1 MTTLKISL
9 LGGLRLLWGEQAWP
23 FPSPPR
29 LASLLAFL
37 LLHRQQPIPRDE
49 LAERLWPEKPAAEAR
64 ANLRRHLH
72 LLRQALPPGEWVL
85 TGRETVQW
93 NPAADLWLD
102 VEAFT
107 RSAQAGGECE
117 PCLELYQG
125 DLLPE
130 LYDDWLIPEREKLS
144 ALLLQALQRAVEQCA
159 AQGDYAGALRYA
171 QRLLV
176 YDPLH
181 EETHRLAMRLAY
193 LAGDRQAAL
202 RQFEE
207 CRDLLRRELDVDP
220 MPATLEL
227 QRAILEGQPATW
239 PAQEPPGTALVVPV
253 REPAAI
259 AAPAI
264 VIPAVPPQR
273 RRRTLAL
280 IGAAAVIL
288 LVILLFLLR
297 SLRSPQ
303 SPPAPLVI
311 SGPASVQDTWIT
323 EAFPNDTFWPDD
335 PDRTPHHRYTRAHLQ
350 YYERHAL
357 DRILI
362 RFDLSALPPDVQI
375 QSATFEIHLETWLAL
390 ESNKPV
396 IRPFPATVSVFQVT
410 RAWQPEQATFNQA
423 DVGQAWAQPG
433 LAPGADFIA
442 SPLDTQPISGTA
454 WLVFDVSQAVSEWQ
468 LHPDRNY
475 GLMIMMTEAPEEM
488 AHYWVDMTDTGAPY
502 LRPVLRITWH

>member
-1 MTTLKISL
+1 MTTLKIPL
-9 LGGLRLLWGEQAWP
+9 LGGLRLSWGEQAWP
-23 FPSPPR
+23 VPSPPR

-37 LLHRQQPIPRDE
+37 LLHRQQPIPCDE
-49 LAERLWPEKPAAEAR
+49 LAERLWPERPAAEAR

-85 TGRETVQW
+85 TDGETVQW
-93 NPAADLWLD
+93 NPAAGFWLD

-107 RSAQAGGECE
+107 RCAQAEGECE
-117 PCLELYQG
+117 PCLALYQG

-130 LYDDWLIPEREKLS
+130 LYDDWLIAEREKL
-144 ALLLQALQRAVEQCA
+144 AGLLLQALQRAVEQCA
-159 AQGDYAGALRYA
+159 GQGDYAGALRYA

-181 EETHRLAMRLAY
+181 EETHRLVMRLAY

-239 PAQEPPGTALVVPV
+239 SAQEPPGTALAVPA

-259 AAPAI
+259 AAPVIAI
-264 VIPAVPPQR
+264 PSARTQR
-273 RRRTLAL
+273 RRRMLAL
-280 IGAAAVIL
+280 IGAAAILLTVIL
-288 LVILLFLLR
+288 WLALR
-297 SLRSPQ
+297 PPQ
-303 SPPAPLVI
+303 RPSPAPLVI
-311 SGPASVQDTWIT
+311 SGPAAVQDTWIT

-350 YYERHAL
+350 YYDRHAL

-375 QSATFEIHLETWLAL
+375 QAATFEIHLETWLAL
-390 ESNKPV
+390 ESSQPV
-396 IRPFPATVSVFQVT
+396 TRPFPAAVSVFQVT
-410 RAWQPEQATFNQA
+410 CAWQPEQATFNGA
-423 DVGQAWAQPG
+423 ALGQAWAQPG
-433 LAPGADFIA
+433 LAPGADFI
-442 SPLDTQPISGTA
+442 SPPLDTQPISGTA
-454 WLVFDVSQAVSEWQ
+454 WLVFDVRQAVSEWQ
-468 LHPDRNY
+468 RHPDRNY
-475 GLMIMMTEAPEEM
+475 GLMMMTEAPEDM
-488 AHYWVDMTDTGAPY
+488 AHYWVDMTDAGAPY

>member
-9 LGGLRLLWGEQAWP
+9 LGGLRLSWGEQALP
-23 FPSPPR
+23 ALSP
-29 LASLLAFL
+29 LKLEALLAFL

-49 LAERLWPEKPAAEAR
+49 LAERLWPDRPAAEAR

-72 LLRQALPPGEWVL
+72 LLRQALPEGEWIL
-85 TGRETVQW
+85 TDHEMVQW
-93 NPAADLWLD
+93 NSAADFWLD
-102 VEAFT
+102 VEMFT

-117 PCLELYQG
+117 LCLELYQG

-130 LYDDWLIPEREKLS
+130 LYDDWLIPEREKL
-144 ALLLQALQRAVEQCA
+144 AELLLQALQRAVEQCA
-159 AQGDYAGALRYA
+159 GQGNYAGALRYA

-181 EETHRLAMRLAY
+181 EETHRMAMRLAY

-227 QRAILEGQPATW
+227 HRAILEGQPVPR
-239 PAQEPPGTALVVPV
+239 PAQEPTGRALAVPA
-253 REPAAI
+253 REPAVI
-259 AAPAI
+259 VAPAI
-264 VIPAVPPQR
+264 VIPSVQAR
-273 RRRTLAL
+273 RRRWTSAL
-280 IGAAAVIL
+280 IGAAAVLL
-288 LVILLFLLR
+288 LVVLLL
-297 SLRSPQ
+297 SLRSFRAPQ
-303 SPPAPLVI
+303 HPAPLVI
-311 SGPASVQDTWIT
+311 GGPASVQDTWIT

-335 PDRTPHHRYTRAHLQ
+335 PDRTPHHRYTRTHLQ
-350 YYERHAL
+350 YYDRHAL

-390 ESNKPV
+390 ESSKPV
-396 IRPFPATVSVFQVT
+396 TRPFPAAVSVFQVT

-423 DVGQAWAQPG
+423 AVDQAWAQPG
-433 LAPGADFIA
+433 LSPGADFIS
-442 SPLDTQPISGTA
+442 SPLDTESINGTA
-454 WLVFDVSQAVSEWQ
+454 WLVFDVRQAVSEWQ
-468 LHPDRNY
+468 RHPDRNY
-475 GLMIMMTEAPEEM
+475 GLVLMITEAPEDM
-488 AHYWVDMTDTGAPY
+488 AHYWVDMTDAGAPP

>member
-9 LGGLRLLWGEQAWP
+9 LGGLRLSWGEQELPAL
-23 FPSPPR
+23 SP
-29 LASLLAFL
+29 LKLEALLAFL

-49 LAERLWPEKPAAEAR
+49 LAERLWPDRPEAEAR

-72 LLRQALPPGEWVL
+72 LLRQALPPGAWILSE
-85 TGRETVQW
+85 RETVQW
-93 NPAADLWLD
+93 NPAADFWLD

-107 RSAQAGGECE
+107 RSAQADGECE

-130 LYDDWLIPEREKLS
+130 LYDEWLIPERERLS
-144 ALLLQALQRAVEQCA
+144 ALLLQALQRAVEHDA
-159 AQGDYAGALRYA
+159 GQGKYASALRYA

-181 EETHRLAMRLAY
+181 EETHRMAMRLAY

-207 CRDLLRRELDVDP
+207 CRDVLRRELDVDP

-227 QRAILEGQPATW
+227 HRAILEGQPVTW
-239 PAQEPPGTALVVPV
+239 PAKEPTGTVIELPAC
-253 REPAAI
+253 EPAAT
-259 AAPAI
+259 AAPII
-264 VIPAVPPQR
+264 VVPSVRVQR
-273 RRRTLAL
+273 RRWPLAL
-280 IGAAAVIL
+280 IGAAAVIFMFVL
-288 LVILLFLLR
+288 LLLLH

-303 SPPAPLVI
+303 SPAAPLVI

-350 YYERHAL
+350 YYDRHAL

-362 RFDLSALPPDVQI
+362 RFDLSALPSNAQI
-375 QSATFEIHLETWLAL
+375 QAATFEIHLETWLAL
-390 ESNKPV
+390 ESSEP
-396 IRPFPATVSVFQVT
+396 ITRPFPAAVSVFQVT

-423 DVGQAWAQPG
+423 AVDQAWAQPG
-433 LAPGADFIA
+433 LSPGADFI
-442 SPLDTQPISGTA
+442 SPPLDTQSINGTA
-454 WLVFDVSQAVSEWQ
+454 WLIFDVRQVVSEWQ
-468 LHPDRNY
+468 RHPDRNH
-475 GLMIMMTEAPEEM
+475 GLVLMMTEAPEDM
-488 AHYWVDMTDTGAPY
+488 AHYWVDMTDAGAPH

>member
-9 LGGLRLLWGEQAWP
+9 LGGLRLSWGEQPWP
-23 FPSPPR
+23 VPSSPR
-29 LASLLAFL
+29 LTSLLAFL
-37 LLHRQQPIPRDE
+37 LLHRHQSISRDE
-49 LAERLWPEKPAAEAR
+49 LAERLWPDRPAVEAR

-72 LLRQALPPGEWVL
+72 LLRQALPPGEWIL
-85 TGRETVQW
+85 TNRETVQW

-130 LYDDWLIPEREKLS
+130 LYDDWLIPEREKLA

-159 AQGDYAGALRYA
+159 GQGKYASALRYA

-181 EETHRLAMRLAY
+181 EETHRMVMRLAY

-227 QRAILEGQPATW
+227 QRAILEGQPVTR
-239 PAQEPPGTALVVPV
+239 PAQEPPGTALDLPA
-253 REPAAI
+253 REPAAT

-264 VIPAVPPQR
+264 VIPSIRAQR
-273 RRRTLAL
+273 RRWPLAL
-280 IGAAAVIL
+280 IGAAVVIFMFVL
-288 LVILLFLLR
+288 LLLLH

-303 SPPAPLVI
+303 SPAAPLVI
-311 SGPASVQDTWIT
+311 SGPAAVQDTWIT
-323 EAFPNDTFWPDD
+323 EAFPNDTYWPDD

-350 YYERHAL
+350 YYDRHAL

-390 ESNKPV
+390 ESSKPV
-396 IRPFPATVSVFQVT
+396 TRPFPAAVSVFQVT
-410 RAWQPEQATFNQA
+410 RAWQPEQATFNGA
-423 DVGQAWAQPG
+423 AVDQAWAQPG
-433 LAPGADFIA
+433 LAPGADFI
-442 SPLDTQPISGTA
+442 SPPLDTQSINGTA
-454 WLVFDVSQAVSEWQ
+454 WLVFDVRQAVSEWQ
-468 LHPDRNY
+468 RHPDRNY
-475 GLMIMMTEAPEEM
+475 GLVLMITEAPEDM
-488 AHYWVDMTDTGAPY
+488 AHYWVDMTDAAAPH

>member
-1 MTTLKISL
+1 MITLKVSL
-9 LGGLRLLWGEQAWP
+9 LGGLRLWWGEQAWP
-23 FPSPPR
+23 VPSPPR

-37 LLHRQQPIPRDE
+37 LLHRHRPIPRDE

-390 ESNKPV
+390 ESSKP
-396 IRPFPATVSVFQVT
+396 ITQPFPAAVSVFQVT
-410 RAWQPEQATFNQA
+410 RAWQPEQATFNEA
-423 DVGQAWAQPG
+423 DSGQAWAQPG
-433 LAPGADFIA
+433 LAPGEDFL
-442 SPLDTQPISGTA
+442 SPPLDTQSINGTA
-454 WLVFDVSQAVSEWQ
+454 WLVFDVRQAVSEWQ
-468 LHPDRNY
+468 RHPDSNY
-475 GLMIMMTEAPEEM
+475 GLVMMITEAPEDM
-488 AHYWVDMTDTGAPY
+488 AHYWVDMTDAGAPH
-502 LRPVLRITWH
+502 LRPVLRITWR

>member
-1 MTTLKISL
+1 MTTLKIAL
-9 LGGLRLLWGEQAWP
+9 LGGLRLSWGEQAWP
-23 FPSPPR
+23 VPSPPR

-37 LLHRQQPIPRDE
+37 LLHRLQPIPRDE
-49 LAERLWPEKPAAEAR
+49 LAEHLWPDRPAAEAR

-85 TGRETVQW
+85 TDGETVQW
-93 NPAADLWLD
+93 NPAADFWLD

-107 RSAQAGGECE
+107 RCAQAEGECE

-144 ALLLQALQRAVEQCA
+144 ALLWQALQCAVEQCA
-159 AQGDYAGALRYA
+159 AQGDYAAALRYA

-181 EETHRLAMRLAY
+181 EEIHRMVMRLAY

-220 MPATLEL
+220 MPATREL

-239 PAQEPPGTALVVPV
+239 PAQEPPGTAPVVPA
-253 REPAAI
+253 REPAAM
-259 AAPAI
+259 AAPT
-264 VIPAVPPQR
+264 VPIPSARTQR

-280 IGAAAVIL
+280 IGATAVIL
-288 LVILLFLLR
+288 VVILSLSLR

-303 SPPAPLVI
+303 SSPAPLVI
-311 SGPASVQDTWIT
+311 SGPVSVQDTWIT

-362 RFDLSALPPDVQI
+362 RFDLSALPPDVPI
-375 QSATFEIHLETWLAL
+375 QAATFEIHLETWLAL
-390 ESNKPV
+390 ESSKPV
-396 IRPFPATVSVFQVT
+396 TRPFPAAVSVFQVT
-410 RAWQPEQATFNQA
+410 RAWQPEQATFNEA
-423 DVGQAWAQPG
+423 DLGQAWAQPG
-433 LAPGADFIA
+433 LAPGEDFIS

-454 WLVFDVSQAVSEWQ
+454 WLVFDVRQAVSEWQ

-475 GLMIMMTEAPEEM
+475 GLVMMITEAPEDM
-488 AHYWVDMTDTGAPY
+488 AHYWVDMTDAGAPY
-502 LRPVLRITWH
+502 LRPLLRITWR

>member
-1 MTTLKISL
+1 MTTLNISL
-9 LGGLRLLWGEQAWP
+9 LGGLRLHWGEQAWP
-23 FPSPPR
+23 VPSPPR

-49 LAERLWPEKPAAEAR
+49 LAERLWPDRPAAEAR

-72 LLRQALPPGEWVL
+72 LLRQALPEGEWIL
-85 TGRETVQW
+85 SERETVQW
-93 NPAADLWLD
+93 NPAADFWLD

-107 RSAQAGGECE
+107 RSAQTEGECE
-117 PCLELYQG
+117 LCLALYQG

-130 LYDDWLIPEREKLS
+130 LYDDWLIPEREELA

-181 EETHRLAMRLAY
+181 EETHRTAMRLAY

-207 CRDLLRRELDVDP
+207 CRDVLRRELDVDP

-227 QRAILEGQPATW
+227 QRAILEGQPVIW
-239 PAQEPPGTALVVPV
+239 PAQEPSRTALVVPA

-264 VIPAVPPQR
+264 VIPSVRGRR

-280 IGAAAVIL
+280 IGATAVIL
-288 LVILLFLLR
+288 MVILLL
-297 SLRSPQ
+297 SLRPPQ
-303 SPPAPLVI
+303 RPPAPLVI

-350 YYERHAL
+350 YYDRHAL

-362 RFDLSALPPDVQI
+362 RFDLSALPPNVQI
-375 QSATFEIHLETWLAL
+375 QAATFEIHLETWLAL
-390 ESNKPV
+390 ESSQPV
-396 IRPFPATVSVFQVT
+396 TRPFPAAVSVFQVT
-410 RAWQPEQATFNQA
+410 RAWQPEQATFNEA
-423 DVGQAWAQPG
+423 DLGQAWAQPG
-433 LAPGADFIA
+433 LAPGADFIS
-442 SPLDTQPISGTA
+442 SPLDTQSINGTA
-454 WLVFDVSQAVSEWQ
+454 WPVFDVRQAVSEWQ
-468 LHPDRNY
+468 RHPDRNY
-475 GLMIMMTEAPEEM
+475 GLVLMITEAPEDM
-488 AHYWVDMTDTGAPY
+488 AHYWVDMTDAGAPH